1 MAVSKE
7 IANDVKRFEELSSEV
22 NNLYDKLQALFSG
35 DDHLGD
41 TVLIGG
47 FSISDNPADIADA
60 TKDGEYNRII
70 TRYEDSVE
78 GCYYIPIEN
87 TGKFVA
93 IYYST

>member
-1 MAVSKE
+1 MAISKE
-7 IANDVKRFEELSSEV
+7 LANEVKRFEELSSEA
-22 NNLYDKLQALFSG
+22 NKLYDRLQSLFSS
-35 DDHLGD
+35 DDYLCD